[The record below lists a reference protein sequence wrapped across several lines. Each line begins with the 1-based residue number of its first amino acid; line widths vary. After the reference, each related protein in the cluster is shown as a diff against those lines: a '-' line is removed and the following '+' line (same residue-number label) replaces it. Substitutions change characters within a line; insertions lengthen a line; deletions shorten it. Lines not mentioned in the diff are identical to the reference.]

1 MTENALCRTRH
12 RALTVRT
19 AIAVATVMAFA
30 TISGAADELRRP
42 THFFEGIIGDDD
54 RIPLEAREEPFSAI
68 GRLNVS
74 GFSALR
80 QCTGFLIAP
89 DVVVTAAHCVFD
101 AYRKKPLAAA
111 RFHFLAGWQ
120 RQKYLAHAIGKCIKV
135 APGFA
140 QTRHPTLDQFSNDVA
155 VIILKQK
162 LAIKPMT
169 FASDAE
175 IGSARALVHA
185 GYSRDKRH
193 LLMGDADCNLLEDHA
208 NVLLNDC
215 DTNRGASGGPVM
227 VLGADGTFKV
237 AAMMVGGFRRET
249 NVAVR
254 LSSVRGFLDS
264 ASCD

>member
-1 MTENALCRTRH
+1 MTETTHSRIGHHAHKVCTMI
-12 RALTVRT
+12 V
-19 AIAVATVMAFA
+19 VATVTAFA
-30 TISGAADELRRP
+30 TLSGTADELRRP

-54 RIPLEAREEPFSAI
+54 RIPLEAREEPFSAV
-68 GRLNVS
+68 GRINVS

-120 RQKYLAHAIGKCIKV
+120 RHKYLAHAIGKCIKV
-135 APGFA
+135 APGFV

-155 VIILKQK
+155 FIILKQK
-162 LAIKPMT
+162 LDIKPMT

-175 IGSARALVHA
+175 VKAARALVHA

-193 LLMGDADCNLLEDHA
+193 LLMGDADCNVLEDHA
-208 NVLLNDC
+208 NVMLNDC

-254 LSSVRGFLDS
+254 LSSVRAFLAS